1 MKKKIGIV
9 GSGTMGA
16 GIAQVAAQAEHEVVV
31 FDLNTEILAKAK
43 SALEKTCEKLVEKG
57 KMSTEEAQLL
67 HARIIWANELTAL
80 KDSDLVIEAIVERL
94 DIKLQVFQ
102 QLESLVRETCILAS
116 NTSSLSIT
124 SIAAAC
130 KHSERVIGI
139 HFFNPAPLMELV
151 EIVPALQT
159 SEEVTKQSAELI
171 NSWKKKTVKA
181 KDTPGFIVNR
191 IARPF
196 YSEAIRLYEEGL
208 ASISEIDAAM
218 KVCGGFRMGPFEL
231 MDLIGHDVNYAV
243 TESVWTAFYFDPRYT
258 PSFSQKRLVEAKW
271 LGKKTGRGFYQ
282 YDAAAVNENK
292 ALNMLS
298 AEQICE
304 RILMMLIN
312 EAAHALHMQVAS
324 KEDIDLAMTKGVN
337 YPKGLL
343 LWADEKGI
351 GHCVESL
358 DMLYETYHE
367 DRYRCS
373 PLLRKMQQEKTSFYH

>member
-16 GIAQVAAQAEHEVVV
+16 GIAQVAAQAGHEVVV
-31 FDLNTEILAKAK
+31 FDLNTDMLAKAK
-43 SALEKTCEKLVEKG
+43 TGLEKTCEKLVEKG
-57 KMSTEEAQLL
+57 KMQTEEAQLMQ
-67 HARIIWANELTAL
+67 ARIVWVHEMAGL
-80 KDSDLVIEAIVERL
+80 KETELVIEAIVEK
-94 DIKLQVFQ
+94 IEVKQQVFQ
-102 QLESLVRETCILAS
+102 QLETLVQETCILAS

-130 KHSERVIGI
+130 KNAERVIGI
-139 HFFNPAPLMELV
+139 HFFNPAPIMELV

-159 SEEVTKQSAELI
+159 SIEVTQEASAI
-171 NSWKKKTVKA
+171 ISSWKKKTVTA

-196 YSEAIRLYEEGL
+196 YSEAIRMYEEGL
-208 ASISEIDAAM
+208 ASISEIDSAM
-218 KVCGGFRMGPFEL
+218 KACGGFRMGPFEL

-282 YDAAAVNENK
+282 YDTSATTVHT
-292 ALNMLS
+292 ALNILS
-298 AEQICE
+298 AEEICT
-304 RILMMLIN
+304 RIVMMLIN

-324 KEDIDLAMTKGVN
+324 KEDIDLSMTKGVN

-351 GHCVESL
+351 AQCVKAL
-358 DMLYETYHE
+358 DTLYETYHE

-373 PLLRKMQQEKTSFYH
+373 PLLRKMQQEQTTFYH